1 MDNTLEK
8 FKNNLQAYADIC
20 NGGRGKYDPLTV
32 FHNQAEYNEAC
43 NILHTHARLC
53 GSNTFGKG
61 NSIRG
66 NQSMRMTRNT
76 FRLEIQYHRPQPR
89 QQNVRESSK
98 DAYHSIDLV
107 TKQGQVAACILDASR
122 SGDITRAE
130 VAYRLGVKDH
140 HISGRVA
147 ELLAMSETGTIKIGE
162 NHYRLV
168 ELKDRR
174 PSTCPGAS
182 NVKAYPLRLVM
193 CAPNDFQA
201 AAPAAQTQ
209 TQLF

>member
-98 DAYHSIDLV
+98 EAYRV
-107 TKQGQVAACILDASR
+107 LDTAKAQRAVLDYVLEASR
-122 SGDITRAE
+122 NGSDITRAE
-130 VAYRLGVKDH
+130 IAFALGMEKSSVA
-140 HISGRVA
+140 GRVN
-147 ELLAMSETGTIKIGE
+147 ELLETSKERNIEYDGQQ
-162 NHYRLV
+162 YRLV
-168 ELKDRR
+168 ETTPRHSR
-174 PSTCPGAS
+174 CPGAAPS
-182 NVKAYPLRLVM
+182 KAAPVRLVM
-193 CAPNDFQA
+193 VAPHGFK
-201 AAPAAQTQ
+201 PAVQTQ